1 MIYLLIIQWK
11 QHFSDFSIFLVCTY
25 KSKYL
30 VVATILPI
38 GPHYVTLFQPNQAWN
53 RWILHKLC
61 WLVLWIIIFGQYICY
76 LFALACTLT
85 EKMFML
91 LYRNGLLIEHNLVEV
106 NGQNVVGL
114 KVSKIIH
121 ELKEKPCY
129 LINANKNSYC

>member
-1 MIYLLIIQWK
+1 MDIAQTLLACTVNNYTVYL
-11 QHFSDFSIFLVCTY
+11 
-25 KSKYL
+25 
-30 VVATILPI
+30 A
-38 GPHYVTLFQPNQAWN
+38 N
-53 RWILHKLC
+53 
-61 WLVLWIIIFGQYICY
+61 ICY
-76 LFALACTLT
+76 LSALACTLT

-121 ELKEKPCY
+121 KLKEKPCY